1 MAEIYA
7 FVTDEWAAKLP
18 GVRAE
23 LAKTAAQGAARAA
36 AILAAHKPG
45 RDTKVGPSR
54 IELEHGS
61 LDWFVV
67 LVDEAAGP
75 IEFGRENEGGS
86 RGTSSGIHAIRSAF

>member
-1 MAEIYA
+1 MGEIYA

-23 LAKTAAQGAARAA
+23 LAKTAAQGYARAA

-45 RDTKVGPSR
+45 KDPFIGPSR
-54 IELEHGS
+54 IELEHGT

-75 IEFGRENEGGS
+75 IEFGRRGG
-86 RGTSSGIHAIRSAF
+86 RGGVSSGIHAIRSAF